1 MDLNGLVPAIVTP
14 MQDDGAVDEK
24 ALVSYIKWILP
35 QGPKALAVN
44 TDAGEGPHLMPE
56 EKLRVLAVVAGE
68 LAGQI
73 PVVCGLGGP
82 STDAVL
88 EFGRKAKAGGASAWL
103 VFPSPAFRGT
113 SGIDPV
119 IVGYHREV
127 ASLGVPMVLF
137 QLQEGLGGAE
147 YPLETIAELVNIPE
161 SIAIKEATFD
171 IAKYKKTVAFLRGLP
186 RKITILT
193 GNDNFILESFEMGAD
208 PPAEER
214 SRSRPFGADGALLGF
229 GSVVTRE
236 QVDMM
241 RMALAGDFTGAKA
254 LYRRINPLAQ
264 ACFADPVREYRAR
277 LKAVLHMQGVLPSG
291 AVRRPLLPLAP
302 EARSALKKILADNGF
317 PGGN

>member
-1 MDLNGLVPAIVTP
+1 MMDLDGLVPAIVTP
-14 MQDDGAVDEK
+14 MKDDGSVDEK
-24 ALVSYIKWILP
+24 ALASYVRWIVP

-44 TDAGEGPHLMPE
+44 TDAGEGPHLLPD
-56 EKLRVLAVVAGE
+56 EKLRVLEVVAGE
-68 LAGQI
+68 LAGQL

-88 EFGRKAKAGGASAWL
+88 DFGRKAKASGASAWL

-113 SGIDPV
+113 RGVDPV

-127 ASLGVPMVLF
+127 ASLGIPMVLF

-147 YPLETIAELVNIPE
+147 YPLETIAELVKIPE

-171 IAKYKKTVAFLRGLP
+171 TAKYKKTVAFLRGLG
-186 RKITILT
+186 RKITVLT
-193 GNDNFILESFEMGAD
+193 GNDNFILESFEM
-208 PPAEER
+208 
-214 SRSRPFGADGALLGF
+214 GADGALLGF

-241 RMALAGDFTGAKA
+241 RMALAGDFPGAHA

-264 ACFADPVREYRAR
+264 AAFAAPVRDYRAR
-277 LKAVLHMQGVLPSG
+277 LKAVLHMQGILPSP
-291 AVRRPLLPLAP
+291 AVRRPLLPLAA
-302 EARSALKKILADNGF
+302 EARNALKKVLSDNGF
-317 PGGN
+317 PGGK

>member
-1 MDLNGLVPAIVTP
+1 MMDLNGLVPAIVTP
-14 MQDDGAVDEK
+14 MKDDGSVDEK
-24 ALVSYIKWILP
+24 ALAAYVRWIVP

-44 TDAGEGPHLMPE
+44 TDAGEGPHLLPD

-82 STDAVL
+82 STSSVL

-113 SGIDPV
+113 TGVDPV
-119 IVGYHREV
+119 ILGYHREV

-171 IAKYKKTVAFLRGLP
+171 TAKYKKTVEFLRALP

-193 GNDNFILESFEMGAD
+193 GNDNFILESFEM
-208 PPAEER
+208 
-214 SRSRPFGADGALLGF
+214 GADGALLGF

-241 RMALAGDFTGAKA
+241 RMALAGDFKGAHA
-254 LYRRINPLAQ
+254 LYSRINPLAQ
-264 ACFADPVREYRAR
+264 ACFAAPVREYRAR
-277 LKAVLHMQGVLPSG
+277 LKAVLHMQGVLPSP
-291 AVRRPLLPLAP
+291 AVRRPLLPLSG
-302 EARSALKKILADNGF
+302 EARAALRQVLAANGF
-317 PGGN
+317 PSGN

>member
-14 MQDDGAVDEK
+14 MKDDGAVDEK
-24 ALVSYIKWILP
+24 ALVSYISWIVP

-44 TDAGEGPHLMPE
+44 TDAGEGPHLLPE

-68 LAGQI
+68 LAGQL

-88 EFGRKAKAGGASAWL
+88 EFGRKAKVAGASAWL

-113 SGIDPV
+113 TGIDPV

-147 YPLETIAELVNIPE
+147 YPLETIAELVDIPE

-171 IAKYKKTVAFLRGLP
+171 QAKYKKTVAFLRGLP
-186 RKITILT
+186 RQITILT

-208 PPAEER
+208 
-214 SRSRPFGADGALLGF
+214 GALLGF

-236 QVDMM
+236 QVDMI
-241 RMALAGDFTGAKA
+241 RMARANDYAGAKA

-264 ACFADPVREYRAR
+264 ACFAAPVREYRAR
-277 LKAVLHMQGVLPSG
+277 LKAVLHMQGVLPTA
-291 AVRRPLLPLAP
+291 AVRRPLLPLTGA
-302 EARSALKKILADNGF
+302 ARGALKRVLADNSF
-317 PGGN
+317 PGGK